1 MTIQVP
7 IYGNQVGLD
16 HNGQLAGNVYA
27 NLLGYTDE
35 VIYNPMGLTKTTI
48 TSAQL
53 LALNAVPITI
63 IAAAPAGFATLFMGM
78 ALYKPAGTAYAGIAA
93 TEDLVAKYTDG
104 SGQQVSAYVEPVGF
118 LDQTTAQIRYVG
130 PVASIG
136 TTTAGDITPASAA
149 AVVLQMLV
157 GEITTGTGGLIVWAY
172 YRRLPLVLTV

>member
-1 MTIQVP
+1 MTIQIP
-7 IYGNQVGLD
+7 IFGNQLGLN
-16 HNGQLAGNVYA
+16 HNGELVVNPYSQLT
-27 NLLGYTDE
+27 GYTE
-35 VIYNPMGLTKTTI
+35 EALLNPMGLQKTTI

-53 LALNAVPITI
+53 LALNATPQI
-63 IAAAPAGFATLFMGM
+63 IVSAPPTGFANLFMGM

-93 TEDLVAKYTDG
+93 TEDLAAKYTDG

-136 TTTAGDITPASAA
+136 TTTAGDVTPVGAA
-149 AVVLQMLV
+149 AIVLQMLV

-172 YRRLPLVLTV
+172 FRRIPTVLTV